1 VEYEPARRT
10 PRYPLVVDIE
20 LTDVNS
26 NIQIRAQTKVLSL
39 CGCGVETAKL
49 FPKGTSVRI
58 KLSHQGTDVRALARV
73 VYATQD
79 LGMGIAFI
87 NVDREDEQILEWWI
101 AELVSVPS

>member
-10 PRYPLVVDIE
+10 PRYPIDIDIE
-20 LTDVNS
+20 LIDVNS
-26 NIQIRAQTKVLSL
+26 NIQIKARTKILSL

-58 KLSHQGTDVRALARV
+58 KLSHHGTEVKALARV

-79 LGMGIAFI
+79 LGMGIAFT
-87 NVDREDEQILEWWI
+87 NFDREDERILESWI
-101 AELVSVPS
+101 AELMSISI